1 MSISPYSLKM
11 TNLFIEQHAK
21 KMTVSSKSLID
32 TSQVKNSSI
41 IAKDKKSKFVE
52 CDDCSMNSVCQPVST
67 ATQSLNLSES
77 YLQRRLSSKNS
88 YILFH
93 QATPLTDI
101 YAVSSGTFKLCQK
114 TDDGEENIIGL
125 RFPGELIGE
134 DALYLKSYNYTAIA
148 IGDSSVCKV
157 SVEQMTS
164 CGKLVPEIQQ
174 NLIELL
180 SRQSF
185 VRQRNFQA
193 YIGKKSADSLLAAF
207 LLNIIERNA
216 DYTGSD
222 NSIELPISRNDV
234 ANFLGL
240 RRETLSRVF
249 SKFQKEQLIQV
260 TGKKIQLLEAEQLI
274 KLADF

>member
-1 MSISPYSLKM
+1 MPS
-11 TNLFIEQHAK
+11 Q
-21 KMTVSSKSLID
+21 SKSKID
-32 TSQVKNSSI
+32 KNNY
-41 IAKDKKSKFVE
+41 VN
-52 CDDCSMNSVCQPVST
+52 CGDCSMNSVCQPVT
-67 ATQSLNLSES
+67 ALNQSIDLADS
-77 YLQRRLSSKNS
+77 YLHRRIVAKNS
-88 YILFH
+88 EVLF
-93 QATPLTDI
+93 QQSTPLTDM
-101 YAVSSGTFKLCQK
+101 YAVSSGIFKLCQQNDG
-114 TDDGEENIIGL
+114 DDENIIGL

-134 DALYLKSYNYTAIA
+134 DALYLKTYNYTAVA

-157 SVEQMTS
+157 SIEQMS
-164 CGKLVPEIQQ
+164 ACGKLVPVIQQ
-174 NLIELL
+174 NFIELL
-180 SRQSF
+180 SRQSH

-216 DYTGSD
+216 SYTGSD
-222 NSIELPISRNDV
+222 DSIHLPLSRNEV

-260 TGKKIQLLEAEQLI
+260 DGKKIQLIEIDKLT

>member
-1 MSISPYSLKM
+1 
-11 TNLFIEQHAK
+11 
-21 KMTVSSKSLID
+21 MTVPSKSLTNTNLIKIPLIK
-32 TSQVKNSSI
+32 SGNK
-41 IAKDKKSKFVE
+41 KGGKSKFVE
-52 CDDCSMNSVCQPVST
+52 CDDCSMNSICQPVGT
-67 ATQSLNLSES
+67 ATQSLNLSKS
-77 YLQRRLSSKNS
+77 YLQKQISNKKSC
-88 YILFH
+88 ILFH
-93 QATPLTDI
+93 QNTPLTDI

-114 TDDGEENIIGL
+114 TDEGEENIIGL

-134 DALYLKSYNYTAIA
+134 DALYLKNYNYTAIA
-148 IGDSSVCKV
+148 IGESTVCKV
-157 SVEQMTS
+157 SVEQITS

-180 SRQSF
+180 SRQSY

-216 DYTGSD
+216 DYTKNND
-222 NSIELPISRNDV
+222 SIELPINRNDV

-260 TGKKIQLLEAEQLI
+260 EAKKIQLLAIEQLT
-274 KLADF
+274 KLANF

>member
-1 MSISPYSLKM
+1 MQ
-11 TNLFIEQHAK
+11 N
-21 KMTVSSKSLID
+21 
-32 TSQVKNSSI
+32 
-41 IAKDKKSKFVE
+41 KDKNNFVE
-52 CDDCSMNSVCQPVST
+52 CDDCSMNSVCQPLVT
-67 ATQSLNLSES
+67 AKQSINLSES
-77 YLQRRLSSKNS
+77 YLHRRIATKTN
-88 YILFH
+88 YILFN
-93 QATPLTDI
+93 QSDPLTDI
-101 YAVSSGTFKLCQK
+101 YAVSSGTFKLCQQ
-114 TDDGEENIIGL
+114 TDDNTENIIGL

-134 DALYLKSYNYTAIA
+134 DALYLKTYNYTAIA

-164 CGKLVPEIQQ
+164 CGQLIPEIQQ

-180 SRQSF
+180 SRQSY

-216 DYTGSD
+216 SYTGSD
-222 NSIELPISRNDV
+222 TSIELPINRNDI

-240 RRETLSRVF
+240 RSETLSRVF
-249 SKFQKEQLIQV
+249 SKFQKDQLIQV
-260 TGKKIQLLEAEQLI
+260 KGKKIVLLSQDKII

>member
-1 MSISPYSLKM
+1 MIVPSKTR
-11 TNLFIEQHAK
+11 TNSNLVK
-21 KMTVSSKSLID
+21 TSS
-32 TSQVKNSSI
+32 VR
-41 IAKDKKSKFVE
+41 KDNKSKFVE

-67 ATQSLNLSES
+67 AKQSLNLSDS
-77 YLQRRLSSKNS
+77 YLQRRISSKNS

-93 QATPLTDI
+93 QAAPLTDI

-134 DALYLKSYNYTAIA
+134 DALYLKNYNYTAIA

-164 CGKLVPEIQQ
+164 CGELVPEIQQ

-180 SRQSF
+180 SRQSY

-216 DYTGSD
+216 DYTQSND
-222 NSIELPISRNDV
+222 SIELPLSRNDV

-260 TGKKIQLLEAEQLI
+260 EGKKIQLLDTEELT

>member
-1 MSISPYSLKM
+1 VP
-11 TNLFIEQHAK
+11 
-21 KMTVSSKSLID
+21 
-32 TSQVKNSSI
+32 SQC
-41 IAKDKKSKFVE
+41 KSKVDKNKYVE
-52 CDDCSMNSVCQPVST
+52 CDDCSMNSICQPVAT
-67 ATQSLNLSES
+67 AKQSLNLSDS
-77 YLQRRLSSKNS
+77 YLHKRIPAKKSK
-88 YILFH
+88 ILF
-93 QATPLTDI
+93 QQSSPLTDI
-101 YAVSSGTFKLCQK
+101 YAVSSGIFKLCQQ
-114 TDDGEENIIGL
+114 TDNDDENIIGL

-134 DALYLKSYNYTAIA
+134 DALYLKTYNYTAIA
-148 IGDSSVCKV
+148 VGDSSVCKV

-164 CGKLVPEIQQ
+164 CGKLVPDVQQ

-180 SRQSF
+180 SRQSY

-207 LLNIIERNA
+207 LLNIIERNT
-216 DYTGSD
+216 DYTGKD
-222 NSIELPISRNDV
+222 DFIELALSRNDV

-260 TGKKIQLLEAEQLI
+260 EGKKIQLLEQSKLS

>member
-1 MSISPYSLKM
+1 MNVPSESIINSTNVKTSTSKKQSIS
-11 TNLFIEQHAK
+11 N
-21 KMTVSSKSLID
+21 
-32 TSQVKNSSI
+32 
-41 IAKDKKSKFVE
+41 FVE
-52 CDDCSMNSVCQPVST
+52 CDDCSMNSVCQPV
-67 ATQSLNLSES
+67 ATTNQSFNLSES
-77 YLQRRLSSKNS
+77 YLQRRIPSKNS
-88 YILFH
+88 YVLFN
-93 QATPLTDI
+93 QGKPITDI
-101 YAVSSGTFKLCQK
+101 YAVSSGTFKLCQNA
-114 TDDGEENIIGL
+114 DDGEENIIGL

-134 DALYLKSYNYTAIA
+134 DALYLKTYNYTAIA

-157 SVEQMTS
+157 SVDQMAS
-164 CGKLVPEIQQ
+164 CGKLVPEVQQ

-180 SRQSF
+180 SRQSY

-216 DYTGSD
+216 DYTGCD
-222 NSIELPISRNDV
+222 DSIELPISRNDV

-260 TGKKIQLLEAEQLI
+260 EGKKIQLLEVERLN

>member
-1 MSISPYSLKM
+1 MIVP
-11 TNLFIEQHAK
+11 
-21 KMTVSSKSLID
+21 
-32 TSQVKNSSI
+32 SQC
-41 IAKDKKSKFVE
+41 KSKVDKTKYVE
-52 CDDCSMNSVCQPVST
+52 CDDCSMNSVCQPVAT
-67 ATQSLNLSES
+67 AKQSINLSDS
-77 YLQRRLSSKNS
+77 YLDKRITSKTS
-88 YILFH
+88 KVLF
-93 QATPLTDI
+93 QQSDPLTNI
-101 YAVSSGTFKLCQK
+101 YAVSSGIFKLCQQ
-114 TDDGEENIIGL
+114 TDSDEENIIGL

-134 DALYLKSYNYTAIA
+134 DALYLKTYNYTAISV
-148 IGDSSVCKV
+148 GDSCVCKV

-174 NLIELL
+174 NLVVLL
-180 SRQSF
+180 SRQSY

-216 DYTGSD
+216 DYTGND
-222 NSIELPISRNDV
+222 DSIDLSLSRNDV

-249 SKFQKEQLIQV
+249 SKFQKEQLIQID
-260 TGKKIQLLEAEQLI
+260 GKNIQLLEVAKLT

>member
-1 MSISPYSLKM
+1 
-11 TNLFIEQHAK
+11 
-21 KMTVSSKSLID
+21 
-32 TSQVKNSSI
+32 
-41 IAKDKKSKFVE
+41 
-52 CDDCSMNSVCQPVST
+52 MNSICQPV
-67 ATQSLNLSES
+67 ATSKQSIDLSES
-77 YLQRRLSSKNS
+77 YLHRRVSTKTSKVLCQQS
-88 YILFH
+88 Y
-93 QATPLTDI
+93 PLTNI
-101 YAVSSGTFKLCQK
+101 YAVSSGVFKLCQQ
-114 TDDGEENIIGL
+114 TDSDEENIIGL

-134 DALYLKSYNYTAIA
+134 DALYLKTYNYTAIA
-148 IGDSSVCKV
+148 VGDSSVCKV
-157 SVEQMTS
+157 CVDQMTS
-164 CGKLVPEIQQ
+164 CGELVPEVQH

-180 SRQSF
+180 SRQSY

-216 DYTGSD
+216 DYSGRD
-222 NSIELPISRNDV
+222 DCIDLPLSRNDV

-260 TGKKIQLLEAEQLI
+260 EGKNIQLLEVERLT

>member
-1 MSISPYSLKM
+1 MNVP
-11 TNLFIEQHAK
+11 
-21 KMTVSSKSLID
+21 SKSLI
-32 TSQVKNSSI
+32 NSTNVNNSPS
-41 IAKDKKSKFVE
+41 KKQSNSKFVE
-52 CDDCSMNSVCQPVST
+52 CDDCSMNSVCQPVT
-67 ATQSLNLSES
+67 TTNQSFNLSES
-77 YLQRRLSSKNS
+77 YLERRIPSKNS
-88 YILFH
+88 YVLF
-93 QATPLTDI
+93 QQDKPITDI
-101 YAVSSGTFKLCQK
+101 YAVSSGTFKLCQS

-134 DALYLKSYNYTAIA
+134 DALYLKTYNYTAIA

-157 SVEQMTS
+157 SVDQMTS
-164 CGKLVPEIQQ
+164 CGKLVPEVQQ

-180 SRQSF
+180 SRQSY

-222 NSIELPISRNDV
+222 DSIELPLSRNDV

-260 TGKKIQLLEAEQLI
+260 EGKKIQLLEIERLN

>member
-1 MSISPYSLKM
+1 VPS
-11 TNLFIEQHAK
+11 E
-21 KMTVSSKSLID
+21 SKS
-32 TSQVKNSSI
+32 KNDQT
-41 IAKDKKSKFVE
+41 KYVE
-52 CDDCSMNSVCQPVST
+52 CEDCSMNSVCQPVT
-67 ATQSLNLSES
+67 TVNQSINLSDS
-77 YLQRRLSSKNS
+77 YLHRRISSKV
-88 YILFH
+88 LF
-93 QATPLTDI
+93 QQSTPLTDI
-101 YAVSSGTFKLCQK
+101 YAVSSGAYKLCQK
-114 TDDGEENIIGL
+114 TDDGDENIIGL

-134 DALYLKSYNYTAIA
+134 DALYLKTYNYTAIA
-148 IGDSSVCKV
+148 VGESSVCKV
-157 SVEQMTS
+157 CVEQMTS

-174 NLIELL
+174 NFIDLL
-180 SRQSF
+180 SRQSY

-216 DYTGSD
+216 DYTGND
-222 NSIELPISRNDV
+222 DYIELPISRNDV

-260 TGKKIQLLEAEQLI
+260 EGKKIQLLEQDRLH

>member
-1 MSISPYSLKM
+1 
-11 TNLFIEQHAK
+11 
-21 KMTVSSKSLID
+21 
-32 TSQVKNSSI
+32 
-41 IAKDKKSKFVE
+41 
-52 CDDCSMNSVCQPVST
+52 MNSICQPVAT
-67 ATQSLNLSES
+67 AKQPINLSDS
-77 YLQRRLSSKNS
+77 YLHKKIPTKTNKV
-88 YILFH
+88 LF
-93 QATPLTDI
+93 QYATPLTDI
-101 YAVSSGTFKLCQK
+101 YAVTSGLFKLCQQTENEK
-114 TDDGEENIIGL
+114 ENIIGL

-134 DALYLKSYNYTAIA
+134 DALYLKTYNYTAIA
-148 IGDSSVCKV
+148 VGESSVCKV
-157 SVEQMTS
+157 SVEQVTS
-164 CGKLVPEIQQ
+164 CGMLIPEIQQ

-180 SRQSF
+180 SRQSY

-216 DYTGSD
+216 DYTGND
-222 NSIELPISRNDV
+222 NFIELPLSRNDI

-260 TGKKIQLLEAEQLI
+260 ESKKIQLLEQNKLI